1 MRSMGKAFLPFPIG
15 HDDGKGRK
23 SKMVANQKGLSM
35 KNALGRIGLLSLF
48 LLASTALAEAG
59 NAPNSQPDPYRTIRD
74 FFKLPAGRVMG
85 STSAVAV
92 DHKGNIWVADRCG
105 ANDCAGSKL
114 APVMEFD
121 KNGHFVKAFGAGL
134 MLFPHGMTIDKDDH
148 IWITDGHVAKGI
160 GDDVLEFDQNGK
172 VLRTLGKPGVAGA
185 GHDTFSEP
193 NAVLIAPDGDIFV
206 ADGHEPGP
214 GHNARVVKFDPNGK
228 FILQW
233 GGHGSGPGQFEMPH
247 ALAMDSQ
254 GRLFVGDRG
263 NNRVQIFDQ
272 NGKFI
277 AAWSQFS
284 RPSGVYIDQN
294 DVLYVADSESI
305 DKKGYGYNPRFAR
318 GMRIGSARTGE
329 VTAFIPDPDA
339 GHADPDTSAAEG
351 VWADGNGVIYGA
363 EVGPKAVI
371 RYVKK

>member
-1 MRSMGKAFLPFPIG
+1 MMRRAI
-15 HDDGKGRK
+15 
-23 SKMVANQKGLSM
+23 LSC
-35 KNALGRIGLLSLF
+35 LF
-48 LLASTALAEAG
+48 LFGSFGVGLAG
-59 NAPNSQPDPYRTIRD
+59 NAPNSQPDPYNTIRD
-74 FFKLPAGRVMG
+74 FFKMPPGRTMG
-85 STSAVAV
+85 STNSVAV
-92 DHKGNIWVADRCG
+92 DHEGHIWVVDRCG

-114 APVMEFD
+114 DPVMEFD
-121 KNGHFVKAFGAGL
+121 THGKFIKSFGAGKF
-134 MLFPHGMTIDKDDH
+134 LFPHGMTIDKDDH
-148 IWITDGHVAKGI
+148 IWVADGHVGNGI
-160 GDDVLEFDQNGK
+160 GDDVLEFDHSGR

-193 NAVLIAPDGDIFV
+193 NAVLVAPNGDIFV

-214 GHNARVVKFDPNGK
+214 GHNARVIKLDSHGK

-254 GRLFVGDRG
+254 GRLFVADRG

-272 NGKFI
+272 DGKFI
-277 AAWSQFS
+277 AQWSQFS
-284 RPSGVYIDQN
+284 RPSGLFVDAH
-294 DVLYVADSESI
+294 DVLYVTDSEST
-305 DKKGYGYNPRFAR
+305 DKKGYGYNPKFQR
-318 GMRIGSARTGE
+318 GMRIGSAKTGD
-329 VTAFIPDPDA
+329 VDAFIPDPDM

-351 VWADGNGVIYGA
+351 VWVDPNGVIYGA